1 MPMFTFHMSC
11 GHTQE
16 IEVAD
21 PKKYLAIDKA
31 YYEKQGLCDACW
43 AELHRKH
50 KIFDERRRRKSDADF
65 TYQKEMV

>member
-1 MPMFTFHMSC
+1 MSC

-50 KIFDERRRRKSDADF
+50 KIFDERRWSENDG
-65 TYQKEMV
+65 